1 MNTFYTSE
9 INTQMLICL
18 MKKHGIKKVVASPG
32 ATNICFVASL
42 QQDDF
47 FELYSSVD
55 ERSAAYIAC
64 GLAAESGEPVALSCT
79 GATASRNYIP
89 GLTEAFYRKLPVLA
103 VTSTQHTGR
112 VGQYVPQVID
122 RSNPLRDIAKLSV
135 TIPTIHDE
143 EDRWA
148 YGVMLN
154 DALLELRHRGGGPV
168 HINLTT
174 TYSDDFSF
182 RELPDVPVIN
192 RIEYGD
198 AWPDLSG
205 KRVCIFVGAHQKMTA
220 SLEAAIDA
228 FCEAYDS
235 VVICDHT
242 SNYHGKYGVMGA
254 LVTAQQQYQAE
265 CLNMDVLIHI
275 GEVSGAYLSMRA
287 TQVWRISPDGQV
299 RDTFR
304 KLRYVFEMR
313 EEYFFKQYS
322 AMTDGGKS
330 EMNTYKAWC
339 MEYANLYRKIPA
351 LPFSNG
357 WMAMQLA
364 GRLPEG
370 TVLHLGILNTLRN
383 WNFFKCSAKVYGY
396 ANTGGFGIDGGVSS
410 LLGAAL
416 AEQEKL
422 YFGVVGDL
430 AFFYDMNVLGNRQFG
445 RNVRLLLI
453 NNGVGTEFKNY
464 NHKAAKFGDDADAY
478 MAAAGHYGNKSPKLV
493 KHYAE
498 DLGFEYMSASSKEE
512 FLANMERWLLPELTD
527 RPMLFEVFTASRD
540 ESDSLKVIYNLTKT
554 PKGMAKN
561 VVRGMLGEKG
571 IKAAKK
577 ILGR

>member
-9 INTQMLICL
+9 INTQMLIYL
-18 MKKHGIKKVVASPG
+18 MKKHGVRKVVVSPG
-32 ATNICFVASL
+32 ATNVCFVASL
-42 QQDDF
+42 QQDAF
-47 FELYSSVD
+47 FEMYSSVD

-112 VGQYVPQVID
+112 IGQYVPQVID
-122 RSNPLRDIAKLSV
+122 RSSPLRDIAKLSV

-143 EDRWA
+143 EDKWA

-154 DALLELRHRGGGPV
+154 DALMELRHRGGGPV

-174 TYSDDFSF
+174 TYSDDFSV

-198 AWPDLSG
+198 VLPDLWG
-205 KRVCIFVGAHQKMTA
+205 KRVCIFVGAHPKMSA
-220 SLEAAIDA
+220 GLEATIDA

-242 SNYHGKYGVMGA
+242 SNYHGKYGVLGS
-254 LVTAQQQYQAE
+254 LVATQQQYQAE

-275 GEVSGAYLSMRA
+275 GEVSGAYLSMKA
-287 TQVWRISPDGQV
+287 KQVWRISPDGQV

-313 EEYFFKQYS
+313 EEYFFRQYS
-322 AMTDGGKS
+322 AMADGGKS
-330 EMNTYKAWC
+330 EMRTYKDWC
-339 MEYANLYRKIPA
+339 TEYDNLYSKIPD

-364 GRLPEG
+364 DRLPEG
-370 TVLHLGILNTLRN
+370 AVLHLGILNTLRN

-396 ANTGGFGIDGGVSS
+396 SNTGGFGIDGGVSS
-410 LLGAAL
+410 LLGASL
-416 AEQEKL
+416 AEREKL

-445 RNVRLLLI
+445 RNVRLLMI

-464 NHKAAKFGDDADAY
+464 NHKAARFGDDADAY
-478 MAAAGHYGNKSPKLV
+478 MAAAGHYGNKSPKLIR
-493 KHYAE
+493 HYAE
-498 DLGFEYMSASSKEE
+498 DLGFEYMSAGSKEE

-527 RPMLFEVFTASRD
+527 RPMMFEVFTDSRA
-540 ESDSLKVIYNLTKT
+540 ESDALKIIYNLSRT

-561 VVRGMLGEKG
+561 VVRGVLGEKG
-571 IKAAKK
+571 IKVAKK